1 MKDPYSILGVSKDA
15 TDEEIKNAY
24 RDLARKYHPD
34 KYRDSDLADLAEE
47 KMKEVNA
54 AYDEIQAMRS
64 KKKSGSSGRSS
75 SDYGDFGGNNGGTG
89 IYAEIRRAVN
99 SGDILKAQN
108 LLNSVPAAERNAEW
122 NFLVGCVMLRR
133 GYYVDA
139 QRYFDIACQMEPMN
153 DEYRRAADSL
163 RQRSQGFGQ
172 GYNTSNAGGCS
183 GCDVCQGLICAD
195 CCCECMGGDL
205 IRCC

>member
-15 TDEEIKNAY
+15 SDDEIKKAY
-24 RDLARKYHPD
+24 RDLVRKYHPD
-34 KYRDSDLADLAEE
+34 KYSGSDLSDLAEE

-54 AYDEIQAMRS
+54 AYEEIQAERS
-64 KKKSGSSGRSS
+64 GKNNKKNKSGSYS
-75 SDYGDFGGNNGGTG
+75 DFGSSGGEG
-89 IYAEIRRAVN
+89 VYAEIRRALN
-99 SGDILKAQN
+99 MGDILKAQN
-108 LLNSVPAAERNAEW
+108 LLNSVPTNERAGEW

-139 QRYFDIACQMEPMN
+139 QRYLDTACNMDPLNE
-153 DEYRRAADSL
+153 EYRRAADSL
-163 RQRSQGFGQ
+163 RQRSQGFGS
-172 GYNTSNAGGCS
+172 GYNTSSGGCT

>member
-15 TDEEIKNAY
+15 TDEEIKAAY
-24 RDLARKYHPD
+24 RDLVRKYHPD
-34 KYRDSDLADLAEE
+34 KYAGSDLADLAEE

-64 KKKSGSSGRSS
+64 SKNKKNKTSGG
-75 SDYGDFGGNNGGTG
+75 YGDFGTSGGEG
-89 IYAEIRRAVN
+89 IYAEIRRALN

-108 LLNSVPAAERNAEW
+108 LLNSIKGEERGAEW

-139 QRYFDIACQMEPMN
+139 QKYLDIACQMEPMN
-153 DEYRRAADSL
+153 EEYRRAADSL
-163 RQRSQGFGQ
+163 RQRSQNFGR
-172 GYNTSNAGGCS
+172 GYNTTAGGCN

-205 IRCC
+205 ISCC

>member
-24 RDLARKYHPD
+24 RDLVRKYHPD
-34 KYRDSDLADLAEE
+34 KYRESDLADLAEE

-64 KKKSGSSGRSS
+64 KKKGKHSGRSS
-75 SDYGDFGGNNGGTG
+75 SDYGDFGGNGGEG

-99 SGDILKAQN
+99 SGDIMKAQN
-108 LLNSVPAAERNAEW
+108 LLNSVPTAERNAEW

-153 DEYRRAADSL
+153 EEYRRAADSL
-163 RQRSQGFGQ
+163 RQRSQSFGQ
-172 GYNTSNAGGCS
+172 GYNTSSAGGCS

>member
-1 MKDPYSILGVSKDA
+1 MKDPYSILGVPKDA
-15 TDEEIKNAY
+15 TDEQIKNAY

-34 KYRDSDLADLAEE
+34 KYAGSDLADLAEE

-54 AYDEIQAMRS
+54 AYEEIQAERA
-64 KKKSGSSGRSS
+64 KKNKKNSNSSG
-75 SDYGDFGGNNGGTG
+75 YGDFGTAGGEG
-89 IYAEIRRAVN
+89 VYGEIRRALN
-99 SGDILKAQN
+99 SSDILKAQN
-108 LLNSVPAAERNAEW
+108 LLNSIPAAERGAEW

-139 QRYFDIACQMEPMN
+139 QKYLDIACQMEPMN
-153 DEYRRAADSL
+153 EEYRRAADSL
-163 RQRSQGFGQ
+163 RQRTRGFGS
-172 GYNTSNAGGCS
+172 GYNTANPGGCT

>member
-1 MKDPYSILGVSKDA
+1 MKDPYSVLGVSKDA
-15 TDEEIKNAY
+15 SDEEIKNAY

-34 KYRDSDLADLAEE
+34 KYAGSDLADLAEE
-47 KMKEVNA
+47 KMKEVNS
-54 AYDEIQAMRS
+54 AYEEIQAMRS
-64 KKKSGSSGRSS
+64 NKKSGRSS
-75 SDYGDFGGNNGGTG
+75 SGYSDFGTSGGSG
-89 IYAEIRRAVN
+89 VYAEIRRAIN
-99 SGDILKAQN
+99 SGDMMKAQN
-108 LLNSVPAAERNAEW
+108 LLNSIGASDRGAEW

-139 QRYFDIACQMEPMN
+139 QRYFDIACQMEPTN
-153 DEYRRAADSL
+153 EEYRRASDSL
-163 RQRSQGFGQ
+163 RQRSQGFGS
-172 GYNTSNAGGCS
+172 GYNTSQGGCS

>member
-1 MKDPYSILGVSKDA
+1 MKDPYSILGVPKDA
-15 TDEEIKNAY
+15 TDEQIKNAY

-34 KYRDSDLADLAEE
+34 KYAGSDLADLAEE

-54 AYDEIQAMRS
+54 AYEEIQAERA
-64 KKKSGSSGRSS
+64 KKNKKNSNSSG
-75 SDYGDFGGNNGGTG
+75 YGDFGTAGGEG
-89 IYAEIRRAVN
+89 VYGEIRRALN
-99 SGDILKAQN
+99 SSDILKAQN
-108 LLNSVPAAERNAEW
+108 LLNSIPAAERGAEW

-139 QRYFDIACQMEPMN
+139 QKYLDIACQMEPMN
-153 DEYRRAADSL
+153 EEYRRAADSL
-163 RQRSQGFGQ
+163 RQRTRGFGS
-172 GYNTSNAGGCS
+172 GYNTAHPGGCT